1 MTDYTA
7 YARDLRRQLHM
18 YPEIGFDL
26 PKTLALVKG
35 ELDKWGIPYTEKFGK
50 SSVVATINEEKAG
63 FTIGIRAD
71 MDALPIQEQHTYEF
85 ASKHDGIM
93 HACGHDAHTA
103 ILLATGRRLQEMKDQ
118 LSCRVKLLFTP
129 AEEYIE
135 PGCKQMAE
143 NGVMDDIDCIISLH
157 VDKDFQAGTVGIDA
171 GGQGGNSMGFTA
183 EFYGQASHASQQHQ
197 GKDAIAMAVEA
208 YVAMEMMAM
217 KEVDPVEPRLLNIGS
232 IHGGNTNNI
241 LCNYCKLFGSSRTHS
256 DEVSQYLIDRIKE
269 ICEGI
274 AKVNG
279 GRAEVKV
286 VKFLPYVINDEL
298 ITRKIYESAE
308 KLLGEEKIGHR
319 EKRTLG
325 GEDFSFLCRKKP
337 GMMFRLGS
345 AGENPDTRSAAHSV
359 TFDIDEG
366 CLQVGI
372 DMFTQFVLDNM
383 NGIEGL

>member
-1 MTDYTA
+1 MTDYA
-7 YARDLRRQLHM
+7 SYARGLRRQLHK

-35 ELDKWGIPYTEKFGK
+35 ELEKWGIPYTQKYGK
-50 SSVVATINEEKAG
+50 SSVVATINEEKKG

-71 MDALPIQEQHTYEF
+71 MDALPIQETHAYEY
-85 ASKHDGIM
+85 ASCHDGIM

-103 ILLATGRRLQEMKDQ
+103 ILIATGRRLQEMKDH
-118 LSCRVKLLFTP
+118 LNCRVKLLFTP

-135 PGCKQMAE
+135 PGCKGMAE
-143 NGVMDDIDCIISLH
+143 DGVMDDIDCIISLH
-157 VDKDFQAGTVGIDA
+157 VDKDFPAGQVGIDA
-171 GGQGGNSMGFTA
+171 GGRGGNSMGFTVD
-183 EFYGQASHASQQHQ
+183 FYGTASHAAQQHR

-217 KEVDPVEPRLLNIGS
+217 KEVNPVEPRLLNIGS

-241 LCNYCKLFGSSRTHS
+241 LCDHCTMFGSSRTHS
-256 DEVSQYLIDRIKE
+256 DEVSQYLIDRIRE

-274 AKVNG
+274 AACNG

-298 ITRKIYESAE
+298 VTQKMYESAV
-308 KLLGEEKIGHR
+308 KLLGEEKIGHQA
-319 EKRTLG
+319 KRTLG

-345 AGENPDTRSAAHSV
+345 SGENPDTHAAAHSV
-359 TFDIDEG
+359 RFDIDEK

-372 DMFTQFVLDNM
+372 DLFTQFVLDHM
-383 NGIEGL
+383 NGL

>member
-1 MTDYTA
+1 MTDYA
-7 YARDLRRQLHM
+7 SYARQLRRQLHM

-26 PKTLALVKG
+26 PKTLTLVKR
-35 ELDKWGIPYTEKFGK
+35 ELEKWGICYTEKFGK
-50 SSVVATINEEKAG
+50 SSVVATINEEKKA

-71 MDALPIQEQHTYEF
+71 MDALPIEEQHTYEY
-85 ASKHDGIM
+85 ASRHDGMM

-103 ILLATGRRLQEMKDQ
+103 ILLATGRRLQDMKEQ
-118 LSCRVKLLFTP
+118 LHCRVKLLFTP
-129 AEEYIE
+129 AEEYME

-157 VDKDFQAGTVGIDA
+157 VDGEFPAGTVAIDA

-183 EFYGQASHASQQHQ
+183 EFYGTATHAAQQQ
-197 GKDAIAMAVEA
+197 KGKDAIAMAVEA
-208 YVAMEMMAM
+208 YMAMEMMAM

-241 LCNYCKLFGSSRTHS
+241 LCDYCKMFGSSRTHS
-256 DEVSQYLIDRIKE
+256 DAVSRYLIDRIQQ

-274 AKVNG
+274 AQANG
-279 GRAEVKV
+279 GRAEVKI
-286 VKFLPYVINDEL
+286 VKFLPYVINDER
-298 ITRKIYESAE
+298 ITQRVHASAAKIF
-308 KLLGEEKIGHR
+308 GEERIGHR
-319 EKRTLG
+319 TKRTLG

-345 AGENPDTRSAAHSV
+345 SGENPDTHAALHSV
-359 TFDIDEG
+359 NFDIDET

-372 DMFTQFVLDNM
+372 DLFTQFVLDNM
-383 NGIEGL
+383 DGIEGL

>member
-1 MTDYTA
+1 MTDYVS

-50 SSVVATINEEKAG
+50 SSVVATINEGKP

-71 MDALPIQEQHTYEF
+71 MDALPIQEAPRYDF
-85 ASKHDGIM
+85 ASKHAGIM

-103 ILLATGRRLQEMKDQ
+103 ILIATGRRLQDMKDQ
-118 LSCRVKLLFTP
+118 LNCCVKLLFTP

-135 PGCKQMAE
+135 PGCKPMAE
-143 NGVMDDIDCIISLH
+143 NGVMDDIDCIIALH
-157 VDKDFQAGTVGIDA
+157 VDKDFPVGTVAINS
-171 GGQGGNSMGFTA
+171 GGQGGNSMGFTVD
-183 EFYGQASHASQQHQ
+183 FYGKAAHAAQQHL

-208 YVAMEMMAM
+208 YTAMELMAM
-217 KEVDPVEPRLLNIGS
+217 KEVDPVQPRLLNIGS

-241 LCNYCKLFGSSRTHS
+241 LCNHCTMFGSSRTHS
-256 DEVSQYLIDRIKE
+256 DEVSQYLIDRITQ

-274 AKVNG
+274 AAANG

-286 VKFLPYVINDEL
+286 VKFLPFVINDER
-298 ITRKIYESAE
+298 IAQRVYASAA
-308 KLLGEEKIGHR
+308 KLLGEDKIGHR

-345 AGENPDTRSAAHSV
+345 AGENPDTRSAGHSV

-372 DMFTQFVLDNM
+372 DLFTQFVLDNM

>member
-1 MTDYTA
+1 MTDYA
-7 YARDLRRQLHM
+7 SYAKDLRRQLHM

-35 ELDKWGIPYTEKFGK
+35 ELDKWGIPYTEEYGR
-50 SSVVATINEEKAG
+50 SSVVATVNGDKTG

-71 MDALPIQEQHTYEF
+71 MDALPIQEQHTYEY
-85 ASKHDGIM
+85 ASRHPGIM

-103 ILLATGRRLQEMKDQ
+103 ILVATARRLQDMKDR
-118 LSCRVKLLFTP
+118 LNCRVKLLFTP

-157 VDKDFQAGTVGIDA
+157 VDKDFPVGTIGINE
-171 GGQGGNSMGFTA
+171 GGQGGNSMGFTV
-183 EFYGQASHASQQHQ
+183 EFYGTASHAAQQHR

-217 KEVDPVEPRLLNIGS
+217 KEVNPVEPRLLNIGS

-241 LCNYCKLFGSSRTHS
+241 LCDYCKLFGSSRTHS
-256 DEVSQYLIDRIKE
+256 DEVSQYLIDRIRE

-274 AKVNG
+274 AAANG

-286 VKFLPYVINDEL
+286 VKFLPYVINDKR
-298 ITRKIYESAE
+298 ICRKVYESAA
-308 KLLGEEKIGHR
+308 KLLGEEKIGSR

-345 AGENPDTRSAAHSV
+345 AGENPDTHAAGHSV
-359 TFDIDEG
+359 AFDIDEG

-383 NGIEGL
+383 DGIEGL

>member
-1 MTDYTA
+1 MTDYVS

-35 ELDKWGIPYTEKFGK
+35 ELAKWGIPYTEKFGK
-50 SSVVATINEEKAG
+50 SSVVATINEGKP

-71 MDALPIQEQHTYEF
+71 MDALPIQEPPRYDF
-85 ASKHDGIM
+85 ASKHEGIM

-103 ILLATGRRLQEMKDQ
+103 ILIATGRRLQDMKDQ
-118 LSCRVKLLFTP
+118 LSCCVKLLFTP

-135 PGCKQMAE
+135 PGCKPMAE
-143 NGVMDDIDCIISLH
+143 DGVMDDIDCIISLH
-157 VDKDFQAGTVGIDA
+157 VDKDFPVGTVGIDA

-183 EFYGQASHASQQHQ
+183 EFYGKASHAAQQQ
-197 GKDAIAMAVEA
+197 LGKDAIAMAVEA
-208 YVAMEMMAM
+208 YMAMELMAM
-217 KEVDPVEPRLLNIGS
+217 KEIDPVQPRLLNIGS

-241 LCNYCKLFGSSRTHS
+241 LCNYCKMFGSSRTHS
-256 DEVSQYLIDRIKE
+256 DEVSQYLIDRITQ

-274 AKVNG
+274 AAANG

-286 VKFLPYVINDEL
+286 VKFLPYVINDER
-298 ITRKIYESAE
+298 ITKKVYESAV
-308 KLLGEEKIGHR
+308 KLLGEDKIGHR

-325 GEDFSFLCRKKP
+325 GEDFSFLCRRKP

-345 AGENPDTRSAAHSV
+345 AGENPDTRSAGHSV
-359 TFDIDEG
+359 SFDIDER
-366 CLQVGI
+366 CLGIGI